1 MRKRCG
7 QGDRSSTAVHLVG
20 PRLRD
25 AGEAAEA
32 VRLSY
37 GSGGRESI
45 VVLVC
50 DEERR
55 VLLAVDFE
63 GVPSSAATAALE
75 CVLPAVADGS
85 SVVVGLCRPGR
96 SDVLDGLEAEAIEE
110 MAGLCRETGIGLLYV
125 IVLTDHG
132 WRCVAECTA
141 IE

>member
-1 MRKRCG
+1 MRKKCG
-7 QGDRSSTAVHLVG
+7 QGDRSSTAVELVG

-32 VRLSY
+32 VRLS
-37 GSGGRESI
+37 SGPGGKESI

-63 GVPSSAATAALE
+63 GAPPSAATAALE

-85 SVVVGLCRPGR
+85 SLVVGLCRPGR
-96 SDVLDGLEAEAIEE
+96 SEVLDRFEAEAIEE
-110 MAGLCRETGIGLLYV
+110 MAGLCRDTGIDLLYV
-125 IVLTDHG
+125 IVLTDHR
-132 WRCVAECTA
+132 WRCLLECTA